1 VFGQDMATGFIGPV
15 EERLEFSIS
24 KSLTPNSD

>member
-1 VFGQDMATGFIGPV
+1 MATGFIGPV